1 MLSSTAQYLPVIS
14 EQLCLDSSAGGVRNA
29 FLKTLKAERIQL
41 FFVFRKAIN
50 CELRAPKE

>member
-29 FLKTLKAERIQL
+29 FLKTLKAELIQL